1 MSSSSASNNPRP
13 PHIDENISKPLERE
27 AVSDDHW
34 LYLQGS
40 TGSAVLPFENHETC
54 SGNSSLGNFNHHVL
68 NSSLTKATIQNIVNY
83 QVYHTDCGSCTIP
96 LEVSDDLCSAIP
108 ESSTLLQVHDHVFS
122 GELDPRILVEEVCFP
137 ELAMCRNSTEE
148 FAENRFNHHQNN
160 LHFLGPRS
168 NTSVIQSGYDK
179 TISELDPVM
188 LLFEQENPEV
198 LPRNEISEDGGFMDG
213 GSNAITCQKETSLS
227 CPLESSDKLEP
238 IMQDS
243 SEPGTFPE
251 QENQLSVSSSKSGKR
266 VRKGEINQY
275 RFKLQMEKMESQPH
289 MEGGSTS
296 KKQQHNAKEKVRRME
311 LNASYS
317 ALASLLPNSQR
328 SKKKWSAPGIIDEV
342 LEYIPE
348 LESEIEGLTLMKST
362 ELSKI
367 EGRQPNQLDLSAE
380 RQAPTISIHEVGQ
393 GEVIVQVC
401 SQRRDKEDAALSNL
415 FQNLEEQSI
424 SIVSASSINVR
435 EESTVCHHLH
445 IKMDGNPLGADYQA
459 TLRKKVI
466 CWLNQSTSFQA

>member
-13 PHIDENISKPLERE
+13 PHIDGNISKPLERE
-27 AVSDDHW
+27 AAPDDHW

-40 TGSAVLPFENHETC
+40 GSAVLPFENYETC

-83 QVYHTDCGSCTIP
+83 QFCHSTDCGSCTIP
-96 LEVSDDLCSAIP
+96 LEVSDDPCSAIP
-108 ESSTLLQVHDHVFS
+108 ESSTLLQVSDHVFS
-122 GELDPRILVEEVCFP
+122 GELDPSILVEEECFP

-148 FAENRFNHHQNN
+148 FAENRFNHQKD

-179 TISELDPVM
+179 TINELDPVL

-198 LPRNEISEDGGFMDG
+198 LQRNDTSEDGGFMDG

-238 IMQDS
+238 IVQDS
-243 SEPGTFPE
+243 GKPGTFPE

-266 VRKGEINQY
+266 VRKGEMNQY

-296 KKQQHNAKEKVRRME
+296 KKQQHNAKEKVRRMN
-311 LNASYS
+311 LNASYL

-328 SKKKWSAPGIIDEV
+328 SKI
-342 LEYIPE
+342 L
-348 LESEIEGLTLMKST
+348 
-362 ELSKI
+362 
-367 EGRQPNQLDLSAE
+367 
-380 RQAPTISIHEVGQ
+380 
-393 GEVIVQVC
+393 
-401 SQRRDKEDAALSNL
+401 
-415 FQNLEEQSI
+415 
-424 SIVSASSINVR
+424 
-435 EESTVCHHLH
+435 
-445 IKMDGNPLGADYQA
+445 
-459 TLRKKVI
+459 
-466 CWLNQSTSFQA
+466 

>member
-1 MSSSSASNNPRP
+1 M
-13 PHIDENISKPLERE
+13 
-27 AVSDDHW
+27 
-34 LYLQGS
+34 YLQGS
-40 TGSAVLPFENHETC
+40 GSAVLPFENHETC
-54 SGNSSLGNFNHHVL
+54 SGNSSLGNFNHHVI

-83 QVYHTDCGSCTIP
+83 HVYHTDCGSCTIP
-96 LEVSDDLCSAIP
+96 LEVSDDPCSAIP
-108 ESSTLLQVHDHVFS
+108 ESSTLLQVSDHVFS
-122 GELDPRILVEEVCFP
+122 GELDPSILVEEECFP

-148 FAENRFNHHQNN
+148 FAENRFNHQKD
-160 LHFLGPRS
+160 LLFLGPRS

-179 TISELDPVM
+179 TISELDPVL
-188 LLFEQENPEV
+188 LLFEQEDPEV

-213 GSNAITCQKETSLS
+213 GRNAITCQKETSFS

-243 SEPGTFPE
+243 REPGTIPE
-251 QENQLSVSSSKSGKR
+251 QENQISVSSSKSGKR
-266 VRKGEINQY
+266 VRKGEMNQY
-275 RFKLQMEKMESQPH
+275 SFKLQMEKMELQPH

-311 LNASYS
+311 LNASYL

-342 LEYIPE
+342 LEYIPK
-348 LESEIEGLTLMKST
+348 LESEIEELTLMKST

-367 EGRQPNQLDLSAE
+367 EGRQPNQQDLSAE
-380 RQAPTISIHEVGQ
+380 RQAPTISIHEVRQ
-393 GEVIVQVC
+393 GEVIVQIC
-401 SQRRDKEDAALSNL
+401 WQRRDKQNAALSNL

-424 SIVSASSINVR
+424 SIVSASSINVC

-445 IKMDGNPLGADYQA
+445 IKISLYRPLQPCNSLFWCDHYQTEQNHRA
-459 TLRKKVI
+459 SL
-466 CWLNQSTSFQA
+466 

>member
-1 MSSSSASNNPRP
+1 MSCSSASNNPP
-13 PHIDENISKPLERE
+13 PHIDHENISKPLERE
-27 AVSDDHW
+27 AASDDQW

-40 TGSAVLPFENHETC
+40 GSALLPFENHETC
-54 SGNSSLGNFNHHVL
+54 SGNSSLGNFNHHVI

-83 QVYHTDCGSCTIP
+83 HVYHTDCSSCMIP
-96 LEVSDDLCSAIP
+96 LEVSDDQYSAIP
-108 ESSTLLQVHDHVFS
+108 ESGPLLQVSDHVFS
-122 GELDPRILVEEVCFP
+122 GELDPSILVQEECFP
-137 ELAMCRNSTEE
+137 ELAMCRNSEE
-148 FAENRFNHHQNN
+148 FAENRFNHQKD
-160 LHFLGPRS
+160 LHFMGPRS

-179 TISELDPVM
+179 TISELDPVL

-198 LPRNEISEDGGFMDG
+198 LPRNEISQDGGFMDG
-213 GSNAITCQKETSLS
+213 SNAINCQKETSLS
-227 CPLESSDKLEP
+227 CPVESSDKLEP
-238 IMQDS
+238 NMQDS
-243 SEPGTFPE
+243 SKSGTFPE

-266 VRKGEINQY
+266 VRKGGINQY
-275 RFKLQMEKMESQPH
+275 RFKLQMEKMESQPQ

-296 KKQQHNAKEKVRRME
+296 KKQQHNAKEKVRRMN
-311 LNASYS
+311 LNASYL

-348 LESEIEGLTLMKST
+348 LESEIEELILMKNT

-367 EGRQPNQLDLSAE
+367 EGRQPNQQDLSAE
-380 RQAPTISIHEVGQ
+380 RQAPTISIHEIRQ
-393 GEVIVQVC
+393 GEVIVQIC
-401 SQRRDKEDAALSNL
+401 MQRRDKQNASLSNL
-415 FQNLEEQSI
+415 FQNLEEQST
-424 SIVSASSINVR
+424 SIVSASSVNVC

-466 CWLNQSTSFQA
+466 CWLNQSTPFQA

>member
-1 MSSSSASNNPRP
+1 MHNVVNMSSSSAN
-13 PHIDENISKPLERE
+13 RE
-27 AVSDDHW
+27 AASDDQW
-34 LYLQGS
+34 MYLQGS
-40 TGSAVLPFENHETC
+40 GSAVLPFENYEIC

-68 NSSLTKATIQNIVNY
+68 NSSLTRATIQNIVNY
-83 QVYHTDCGSCTIP
+83 HVYHTDCGSCTIP
-96 LEVSDDLCSAIP
+96 LEVSDDPCSAIP
-108 ESSTLLQVHDHVFS
+108 ESSTLLQVSDHVFS
-122 GELDPRILVEEVCFP
+122 GELDPSILVEEECFP

-148 FAENRFNHHQNN
+148 FAENRFNHQKD

-179 TISELDPVM
+179 TINELDPVL

-198 LPRNEISEDGGFMDG
+198 LPRNDTSEDGGFMDG

-238 IMQDS
+238 IVQDS
-243 SEPGTFPE
+243 GKPGTFPE

-266 VRKGEINQY
+266 VRKGEMNQY

-296 KKQQHNAKEKVRRME
+296 KKQQHNAKEKVRRMN
-311 LNASYS
+311 LNASYL

-342 LEYIPE
+342 LEYIPK
-348 LESEIEGLTLMKST
+348 LESEIEELTLMKNT

-367 EGRQPNQLDLSAE
+367 EGRQPHDQQDLSAE

-393 GEVIVQVC
+393 GEVIVQIC

-435 EESTVCHHLH
+435 EQSTVCHHLH
-445 IKMDGNPLGADYQA
+445 IKVCHSLP
-459 TLRKKVI
+459 RIFHV
-466 CWLNQSTSFQA
+466 TSMCS

>member
-1 MSSSSASNNPRP
+1 MY
-13 PHIDENISKPLERE
+13 I
-27 AVSDDHW
+27 
-34 LYLQGS
+34 QGS
-40 TGSAVLPFENHETC
+40 GSAVLPFENHETC
-54 SGNSSLGNFNHHVL
+54 SGNSSLGNNNHHVI
-68 NSSLTKATIQNIVNY
+68 NSSLTRATIQNIVNY
-83 QVYHTDCGSCTIP
+83 HVYHTDCGSCTIP
-96 LEVSDDLCSAIP
+96 LEVSDDPCSAIP
-108 ESSTLLQVHDHVFS
+108 ESSTLLQVSDHLFP
-122 GELDPRILVEEVCFP
+122 GELDPSILVEEMCFQ

-148 FAENRFNHHQNN
+148 FAENRFNHQKD
-160 LHFLGPRS
+160 LLFLGPRS

-179 TISELDPVM
+179 TISELDPVL

-213 GSNAITCQKETSLS
+213 GRNAITCQKETSLS

-238 IMQDS
+238 IVQDS

-251 QENQLSVSSSKSGKR
+251 QENQLSVSSGKSGKR
-266 VRKGEINQY
+266 VRKGEMNKY

-342 LEYIPE
+342 LEYIPK
-348 LESEIEGLTLMKST
+348 LESEIEELTLMKNT

-367 EGRQPNQLDLSAE
+367 EGRQPNQQDLSAE
-380 RQAPTISIHEVGQ
+380 RQAPTISIHEVRQ
-393 GEVIVQVC
+393 GEVIVQIC

-445 IKMDGNPLGADYQA
+445 IKVCHSLP
-459 TLRKKVI
+459 RIFHV
-466 CWLNQSTSFQA
+466 TSMCS